1 MKKEITFE
9 LNSVSHTMQVDTH
22 IRLLDF
28 LREEMNL
35 TGTKEGCGVG
45 ECGACTVLIDGKAA
59 NSCLMLAVQINGS
72 TVKTVEGLADEG
84 VLHPLQENFVKHG
97 AIQCGFCTPG
107 MLLSADALLSKNA
120 DATEDEI
127 ATALE
132 GNLCRCTG
140 YKQIV
145 QAIKETAPSYKR

>member
-1 MKKEITFE
+1 MKNDITFE
-9 LNSVSHTMQVDTH
+9 LNGVSHSMAVDTH

-59 NSCLMLAVQINGS
+59 NSCLMLAVQING
-72 TVKTVEGLADEG
+72 TKVKTVEGLADKG

-107 MLLSADALLSKNA
+107 MLLSADALLSENA
-120 DATEDEI
+120 DATEEEI
-127 ATALE
+127 TTALA

-145 QAIKETAPSYKR
+145 DAIKDTAPSYKK